1 MIGCFPRW
9 PRLSDGGEDGRVV
22 GACIVSSE
30 CSLRCNAD
38 NERYGAC
45 RWGRLRPL
53 VGRSVGRSAGSKRT
67 ESASATETSRN
78 RSCFPVI

>member
-1 MIGCFPRW
+1 M
-9 PRLSDGGEDGRVV
+9 SDGGEDGRVV

-53 VGRSVGRSAGSKRT
+53 VGRSVGRLDQRERRARVRRRP
-67 ESASATETSRN
+67 AETGRVF
-78 RSCFPVI
+78 R